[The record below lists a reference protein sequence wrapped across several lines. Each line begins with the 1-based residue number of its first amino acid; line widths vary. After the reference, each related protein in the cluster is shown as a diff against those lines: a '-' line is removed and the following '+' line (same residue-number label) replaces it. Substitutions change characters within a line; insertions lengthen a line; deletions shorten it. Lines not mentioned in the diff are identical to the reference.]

1 MAMISISRLDPRED
15 YQASEAYK
23 RLRTNVQLCGSDK
36 KVILITSTFPNE
48 GKSTTAVNLAV
59 SFAENERKVLFID
72 ADLRKSVLAGRY
84 ELDTA
89 AKGLSLYLAGQVDMQ
104 QIFNPTNIS
113 GLDMILAGHV
123 MPNPAEMLSRNTFE
137 QLLDYAREMY
147 DYVIIDAPPIN
158 AVIDAAIIAPK
169 CDGIVMVIA
178 ASAVTKKAALRVKQ
192 QLEKTGTPI
201 LGAILNKA
209 EADIDKYYGRYYGK

>member
-1 MAMISISRLDPRED
+1 MATINLPRLDSKID

-23 RLRTNVQLCGSDK
+23 RLRTNLMLCGADK

-48 GKSTTAVNLAV
+48 GKSTTAINLAI
-59 SFAENERKVLFID
+59 SFAENEKKVLFID

-84 ELDTA
+84 QLDTA
-89 AKGLSLYLAGQVDMQ
+89 AKGLSLYLSGQEKMQ
-104 QIFNPTNIS
+104 QVFNDTNIP
-113 GLDMILAGHV
+113 GLDMILAGYV
-123 MPNPAEMLSRNTFE
+123 MPNPAEMLARDSFE
-137 QLLDYAREMY
+137 HLIDFAREQY
-147 DYVIIDAPPIN
+147 DYVIIDAPPIT

-178 ASAVTKKAALRVKQ
+178 TAAVSKKEALRVKQ

-201 LGAILNKA
+201 LGAILNKV
-209 EADIDKYYGRYYGK
+209 EDGTDRYYGKYYGK

>member
-1 MAMISISRLDPRED
+1 MAVVQISRLDPKKD

-36 KVILITSTFPNE
+36 KVILLTSTFPNE

-59 SFAENERKVLFID
+59 SFAENEKKVLFID

-84 ELDTA
+84 ELDGGT
-89 AKGLSLYLAGQVDMQ
+89 KGMSLYLAGQVDMR
-104 QIFNPTNIS
+104 QIFNHTNIS
-113 GLDMILAGHV
+113 DLDMILAGHV
-123 MPNPAEMLSRNTFE
+123 MPNPAEMLARDAFDH
-137 QLLDYAREMY
+137 LLDYARERY

-201 LGAILNKA
+201 LGAILNKV
-209 EADIDKYYGRYYGK
+209 ENGTDRYYGKYYGK